1 MIYGYFFLVLIQRL
15 NNIEIVN
22 YFNYEPRFNG
32 VSSRNNL
39 PRIKDGAYIINLDN
53 ENSKGTHWVSSF
65 IDRNTAVYCYS
76 FWIEYIPQEVINKLK
91 NKSVTHNTSR
101 IQDNESIMYDYNII
115 YARRKNLI
123 KLY

>member
-65 IDRNTAVYCYS
+65 IDRNTAVYCCS

-91 NKSVTHNTSR
+91 NKSVTHNTFR